1 MKIYVVYGTDQ
12 TEFYPSGY
20 AEVHYAGSVKEEAH
34 KAAENAMDTN
44 GEDWKVNVEVWED
57 GKKIE
62 TLFSEI

>member
-12 TEFYPSGY
+12 TMFYPSGH
-20 AEVHYAGSVKEEAH
+20 AEVHYAGPDKDEAH
-34 KAAENAMDTN
+34 KAAEKAIESDEN
-44 GEDWKVNVEVWED
+44 WRVNVEVWED